1 MPAAAALR
9 NAIDAPRAG
18 KADYANATVTGLHS
32 ITLPGAGPIA
42 AIASP

>member
-1 MPAAAALR
+1 MPAAALR
-9 NAIDAPRAG
+9 NAIAARAG